1 MNENDLVRL
10 RHMLDAAREAV
21 NFVQNKTQKDL
32 FKNRM
37 LALSLIKLV
46 EIIGEAAASV
56 SEETKASLPQIPWQN
71 AIRTRNRLIHGYFDI
86 NLAIVWDTV
95 RDNLPPL
102 IAELE
107 KIVDKKQLDERKDLA

>member
-1 MNENDLVRL
+1 MNKNDLIRL

-21 NFVQNKTQKDL
+21 DFVQDKTQEDL

-37 LALSLIKLV
+37 LTLSLIKLI
-46 EIIGEAAASV
+46 EIIGEAAANV
-56 SEETKASLPQIPWQN
+56 SSETQKSLPQISWQN

-86 NLAIVWDTV
+86 NLGIVWDTV
-95 RDNLPPL
+95 RDDIPPL

-107 KIVDKKQLDERKDLA
+107 KIIAAEGG

>member
-1 MNENDLVRL
+1 MNKNDLVRL

-21 NFVQNKTQKDL
+21 DFVQDKTQKDL

-46 EIIGEAAASV
+46 EIIGEAAPCV
-56 SEETKASLPQIPWQN
+56 SMKTQQLFPQIPWQN
-71 AIRTRNRLIHGYFDI
+71 VIRIRNRLIHGYFDI
-86 NLAIVWDTV
+86 NLGIVWDTV

-107 KIVDKKQLDERKDLA
+107 KIIASEGG